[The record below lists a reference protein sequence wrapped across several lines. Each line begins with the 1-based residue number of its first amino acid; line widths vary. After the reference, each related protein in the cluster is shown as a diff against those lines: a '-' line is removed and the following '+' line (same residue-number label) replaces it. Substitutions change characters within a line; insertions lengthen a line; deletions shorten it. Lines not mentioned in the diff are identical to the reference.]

1 MWFKQ
6 GFYRPF
12 TLSPSL
18 MYCLMLLI
26 CFYHKVNDAIIGF
39 DVLDKLNVVKQELY
53 ILSHTWVWFPII
65 ILCSYLD
72 YKNAKVSD
80 SWKPFLSPIRTWI
93 SISRYFIIVL
103 LFSAWSLT
111 NPEIIRSVTF
121 YKKITMFLEKI
132 HWTFTQF

>member
-53 ILSHTWVWFPII
+53 IVSHRWVWFPII

-72 YKNAKVSD
+72 YKNAKRSWFLKTVSG
-80 SWKPFLSPIRTWI
+80 PISEHEFQSFGI
-93 SISRYFIIVL
+93 LLLCCYFVL
-103 LFSAWSLT
+103 DLLT
-111 NPEIIRSVTF
+111 NPKNIKSVTL
-121 YKKITMFLEKI
+121 KKNTHVSWET
-132 HWTFTQF
+132 HWTFTQL